1 MTKHGSDIYQIEY
14 LDTVVDEDIPAL
26 PKTIRGIKRAIET
39 RLTMD
44 PVGLGKPLRYS
55 FKGHRRI
62 RVGDY
67 RIIYRVDNNKKMVIV
82 VWIKHRKHVY
92 DEKCYRI
99 SDSKCA
105 S

>member
-1 MTKHGSDIYQIEY
+1 MTKPGNDIFRIEY
-14 LDTVVDEDIPAL
+14 LDTVVEEDIPAL
-26 PKTIRGIKRAIET
+26 TKTIRDRIKRAIET

-67 RIIYRVDNNKKMVIV
+67 RIIYRIDTDNKMVTIV
-82 VWIKHRKHVY
+82 LIKHRRHVY
-92 DEKCYRI
+92 DE
-99 SDSKCA
+99 
-105 S
+105 

>member
-1 MTKHGSDIYQIEY
+1 MSGFEIEY
-14 LDTVVDEDIPAL
+14 LDTVVNEDIPDL
-26 PKTIRGIKRAIET
+26 PKTTRIRIKRAIET

-67 RIIYRVDNNKKMVIV
+67 RIIYRVDPKKKLVTV
-82 VWIKHRKHVY
+82 VLIRHRKDVY
-92 DEKCYRI
+92 ED
-99 SDSKCA
+99 
-105 S
+105 

>member
-1 MTKHGSDIYQIEY
+1 MTKPGNDTFYIEY

-26 PKTIRGIKRAIET
+26 PKTVRDRIKRAIET

-67 RIIYRVDNNKKMVIV
+67 RIIYRVDNDIKMVTVIL
-82 VWIKHRKHVY
+82 IKHRKHVY
-92 DEKCYRI
+92 D
-99 SDSKCA
+99 D
-105 S
+105 